1 MFMMEIES
9 DKITDLM
16 IEDYFNNVRAFCTQN
31 LSKKELETVE
41 RTGILLMQTLVQT
54 ILQSTP
60 AEKQVE
66 LFQRI
71 QMRFMMVLQD
81 YNRDWIWAI
90 FSEFS
95 DRLPENMLN

>member
-1 MFMMEIES
+1 MFMTEIES

-16 IEDYFNNVRAFCTQN
+16 IEDYFNNVRSFCTQD
-31 LSKKELETVE
+31 LSKKELDTVE
-41 RTGILLMQTLVQT
+41 RTGILLMQTMVQA
-54 ILQSTP
+54 ILQSATP
-60 AEKQVE
+60 DRQVE
-66 LFQRI
+66 IFHRI

-95 DRLPENMLN
+95 DRLPEKMLN